1 MARAKEK
8 TIKLKEQDGVVYFKA
23 IRPLTLE
30 EHQQLSDKLRYEAE
44 KSGLNIV
51 LVPASAA
58 IDKGE

>member
-51 LVPASAA
+51 LIPSSAA
-58 IDKGE
+58 INEGA